1 MGRVLW
7 VVVLVLFSLL
17 FVRDVAAAVV
27 EPGWSIVGVVAL
39 VATVAIGIIVDR
51 GPQAEVPIPRAR
63 PQRPYVNRCPSPA

>member
-51 GPQAEVPIPRAR
+51 RAAR
-63 PQRPYVNRCPSPA
+63 RRKSRSRERDPNVHT